1 MNRDWRKG
9 SIELVPGYT
18 LADADDRA
26 IDRADSIEFTIE
38 GGFVN
43 VRLPGVSRTQLVSA
57 PAVRLITCES

>member
-18 LADADDRA
+18 LTDADNRP
-26 IDRADSIEFTIE
+26 IDHADGIGFAIE

-43 VRLPGVSRTQLVSA
+43 VQLPGVPYTQLVSA
-57 PAVRLITCES
+57 PAVRLITCAS